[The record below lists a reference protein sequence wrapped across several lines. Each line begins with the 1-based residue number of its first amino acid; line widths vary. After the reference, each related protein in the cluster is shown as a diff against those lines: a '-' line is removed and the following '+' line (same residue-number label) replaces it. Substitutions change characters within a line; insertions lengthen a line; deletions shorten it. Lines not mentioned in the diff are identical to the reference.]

1 MTDRT
6 PEAGAH
12 DGTDAQGP
20 TAGAGA
26 GADVPGG
33 GEAAGPGGSG
43 AAGDRTDGDVRRYR
57 VTHRTAYRYGEAAA
71 AGQTVARLEP
81 RTLPHQQVRRSTL
94 DVQPE
99 PSHWSHHDDGFGN
112 HVTHLVF
119 DEPHDHLVITATS
132 EVAIAPRPL
141 PARSWTAP
149 WEQAVAA
156 LGADTSGDGLLARA
170 CRLDSPLVTRHP
182 DLRAFAVSSFA
193 PGRPLGEA
201 AAALTARIHDE
212 WEFVAGATD
221 VGTPVLQVLEQRR
234 GVCQDF
240 AHLLLG
246 ALRSLGLGARYVSG
260 YLETEPPSG
269 QPRLV
274 GADASHAWVGL
285 YVPGEGWVD
294 LDPTNGLAP
303 PDRHV
308 TIGWGRDYT
317 DVVPV
322 RGVMFGPLADQ
333 ELEISVD
340 VAPERAVSAS
350 PKP

>member
-1 MTDRT
+1 MPGTA
-6 PEAGAH
+6 PPAI
-12 DGTDAQGP
+12 DG
-20 TAGAGA
+20 
-26 GADVPGG
+26 
-33 GEAAGPGGSG
+33 S
-43 AAGDRTDGDVRRYR
+43 RRYR
-57 VTHRTAYRYGEAAA
+57 VTHRTAYRYGEPAV
-71 AGQTVARLEP
+71 AGQTVARVEP
-81 RTLPHQQVRRSTL
+81 RTLSHQQVRRATL
-94 DVQPE
+94 EIEPE

-112 HVTHLVF
+112 HVTHLAF
-119 DEPHDHLVITATS
+119 DEPHDRLVVTATS
-132 EVAIAPRPL
+132 EVAVAPRPL
-141 PARSWTAP
+141 PERGWPAP
-149 WEQAVAA
+149 WERAVLA
-156 LGADTSGDGLLARA
+156 LADDRSDDGLLARA

-182 DLRAFAVSSFA
+182 DLRAFAAEAFT

-201 AAALTARIHDE
+201 ATALTIRIFDD

-221 VGTPVLQVLEQRR
+221 VETPVLQVLEQRR

-260 YLETEPPSG
+260 YIETEPPAG

-274 GADASHAWVGL
+274 GADVSHAWVGL

-294 LDPTNGLAP
+294 LDPTNGLTQ

-322 RGVMFGPLADQ
+322 RGVLFGPRSDQ
-333 ELEISVD
+333 QLEISVD
-340 VAPERAVSAS
+340 VAAI
-350 PKP
+350 

>member
-1 MTDRT
+1 M
-6 PEAGAH
+6 
-12 DGTDAQGP
+12 
-20 TAGAGA
+20 
-26 GADVPGG
+26 PGL
-33 GEAAGPGGSG
+33 
-43 AAGDRTDGDVRRYR
+43 RRYR
-57 VTHRTAYRYGEAAA
+57 VVHRTAYRYGEAAV
-71 AGQTVARLEP
+71 AGQTVTRVEP
-81 RTLPHQQVRRSTL
+81 RTLTHQRVLRSTL
-94 DVQPE
+94 DIEPE

-112 HVTHLVF
+112 HVTHLAF
-119 DEPHDHLVITATS
+119 DEPHEQLVVTATS
-132 EVAIAPRPL
+132 EVELAPRPL
-141 PARSWTAP
+141 PARGWPAP
-149 WEQAVAA
+149 WEAAVQALSDDVS
-156 LGADTSGDGLLARA
+156 DDGLLARA

-182 DLRAFAVSSFA
+182 DLRAFAAEAFT

-201 AAALTARIHDE
+201 ATALTSRIYDQ

-260 YLETEPPSG
+260 YLETVPPAG

-294 LDPTNGLAP
+294 LDPTNGLAQ

-322 RGVMFGPLADQ
+322 RGVMFGPRSDQ
-333 ELEISVD
+333 VLDISVD
-340 VAPERAVSAS
+340 VAAIDPATS
-350 PKP
+350 PVPG

>member
-1 MTDRT
+1 MVPVPPAAPSAVPTGST
-6 PEAGAH
+6 GA
-12 DGTDAQGP
+12 
-20 TAGAGA
+20 
-26 GADVPGG
+26 
-33 GEAAGPGGSG
+33 
-43 AAGDRTDGDVRRYR
+43 VRRYR
-57 VTHRTAYRYGEAAA
+57 VTHRTAYRYGEPAV
-71 AGQTVARLEP
+71 AGQTVARVEP
-81 RTLPHQQVRRSTL
+81 RTLPYQQVRRSTL
-94 DVQPE
+94 DVEPE
-99 PSHWSHHDDGFGN
+99 PSYWSHHDDGFGN
-112 HVTHLVF
+112 HVTHLAF
-119 DEPHDHLVITATS
+119 DEPHDRLGVTATS
-132 EVAIAPRPL
+132 EVDVASRGFPERGWA
-141 PARSWTAP
+141 AR
-149 WEQAVAA
+149 WEDAVQA
-156 LGADTSGDGLLARA
+156 LGGDTSADGLLARA

-182 DLRAFAVSSFA
+182 DLRAFAAAAFS

-201 AAALTARIHDE
+201 AAALTTRIHDE
-212 WEFVAGATD
+212 WGFVAGATD

-260 YLETEPPSG
+260 YLETVPPAG

-294 LDPTNGLAP
+294 LDPTNGLAQ

-322 RGVMFGPLADQ
+322 RGVLFGPRADQ

-340 VAPERAVSAS
+340 VAFS
-350 PKP
+350 P